1 MRFFARF
8 TLIVNICFLASV
20 VMRLIEIG
28 NKAKDV
34 ANGSVKLNPFISSIV
49 VLGWIAIF
57 INLFFAILFI
67 ARYTSKKM
75 NDIPKWI
82 VYFNLIL
89 LPMQVYYYFFSTF

>member
-8 TLIVNICFLASV
+8 TLICNLCFVASIPL
-20 VMRLIEIG
+20 RLMEI
-28 NKAKDV
+28 NSKMNNAT
-34 ANGSVKLNPFISSIV
+34 NGSVKLNPAISSIV

-67 ARYTSKKM
+67 ARYSSKKM
-75 NDIPKWI
+75 NGIPRWI

-89 LPMQVYYYFFSTF
+89 LPVQIYYYFFSNF